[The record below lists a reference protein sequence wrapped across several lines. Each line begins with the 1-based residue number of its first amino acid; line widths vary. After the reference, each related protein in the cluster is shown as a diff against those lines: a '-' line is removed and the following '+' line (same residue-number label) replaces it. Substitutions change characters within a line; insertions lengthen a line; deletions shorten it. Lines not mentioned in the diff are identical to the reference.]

1 MFRTDEVDLRHYGL
15 ILRRWKRVIL
25 GAVGV
30 CVALAVIF
38 NVVTVPAY
46 QATTRLEVRKE
57 PSRSA
62 LTGAETGADDWHSDN
77 VTLFTAAEL
86 ITSRGLMRDVVET
99 LRAKGL
105 LRIDPPRA
113 QAWRR
118 LTAWFAAIGA
128 ARSAPAGATGAQEPE
143 IDWLL
148 SILKVTPIRDTRL
161 ISIEVE
167 HWDRETARG
176 IAETVA
182 SRFVESQRQQRASA
196 DTSRLALLRQRM
208 GEIKGQID
216 GHENTSNQVGVPV
229 LESKV
234 RQLTQ
239 TIADLNTA
247 LIQTRTERLSTSAK
261 MTRIK
266 RIMDD
271 SGAVM
276 SELPVE
282 SPTLD
287 QLRRDLL
294 QRETDLARAR
304 EVYKDKHPKLV
315 MLESERQSI
324 RDNIRSELSKT
335 ASTLKGDYSMLDQR
349 EGSLRG
355 AIAQAE
361 EELRQVN
368 AELGR
373 TTTVESEA
381 KSDKDLYALLSSKVQ
396 EVQISGEVGP
406 SLATVVEPATVGEDP
421 VRPRKLLN
429 LMLASVVGL
438 VSGVGLALLLEYF
451 MQSIRTPKD
460 VTELLQL
467 PVLGTIPKRS

>member
-148 SILKVTPIRDTRL
+148 SILKVTPIRD
-161 ISIEVE
+161 
-167 HWDRETARG
+167 
-176 IAETVA
+176 
-182 SRFVESQRQQRASA
+182 
-196 DTSRLALLRQRM
+196 
-208 GEIKGQID
+208 
-216 GHENTSNQVGVPV
+216 
-229 LESKV
+229 
-234 RQLTQ
+234 
-239 TIADLNTA
+239 
-247 LIQTRTERLSTSAK
+247 
-261 MTRIK
+261 
-266 RIMDD
+266 
-271 SGAVM
+271 
-276 SELPVE
+276 
-282 SPTLD
+282 

-381 KSDKDLYALLSSKVQ
+381 KSDKDLYALLSSKEQ
-396 EVQISGEVGP
+396 EVQISGKVGP
-406 SLATVVEPATVGEDP
+406 
-421 VRPRKLLN
+421 
-429 LMLASVVGL
+429 
-438 VSGVGLALLLEYF
+438 
-451 MQSIRTPKD
+451 
-460 VTELLQL
+460 
-467 PVLGTIPKRS
+467 

>member
-1 MFRTDEVDLRHYGL
+1 
-15 ILRRWKRVIL
+15 
-25 GAVGV
+25 
-30 CVALAVIF
+30 
-38 NVVTVPAY
+38 
-46 QATTRLEVRKE
+46 
-57 PSRSA
+57 
-62 LTGAETGADDWHSDN
+62 
-77 VTLFTAAEL
+77 
-86 ITSRGLMRDVVET
+86 
-99 LRAKGL
+99 
-105 LRIDPPRA
+105 
-113 QAWRR
+113 
-118 LTAWFAAIGA
+118 
-128 ARSAPAGATGAQEPE
+128 
-143 IDWLL
+143 
-148 SILKVTPIRDTRL
+148 
-161 ISIEVE
+161 
-167 HWDRETARG
+167 
-176 IAETVA
+176 
-182 SRFVESQRQQRASA
+182 
-196 DTSRLALLRQRM
+196 M
-208 GEIKGQID
+208 GEIKGEIQ
-216 GHENTSNQVGVPV
+216 GHENTLNTSNQVGVPV
-229 LESKV
+229 LESKE

-381 KSDKDLYALLSSKVQ
+381 KSNKDLYALLSSKVQ

-429 LMLASVVGL
+429 LILGSVVGL

-451 MQSIRTPKD
+451 RQSIRTPKD

>member
-148 SILKVTPIRDTRL
+148 SILKVTPLRDTL
-161 ISIEVE
+161 
-167 HWDRETARG
+167 
-176 IAETVA
+176 A

-451 MQSIRTPKD
+451 RQSIRTPKD

>member
-148 SILKVTPIRDTRL
+148 SILKVTP
-161 ISIEVE
+161 
-167 HWDRETARG
+167 
-176 IAETVA
+176 
-182 SRFVESQRQQRASA
+182 
-196 DTSRLALLRQRM
+196 
-208 GEIKGQID
+208 
-216 GHENTSNQVGVPV
+216 
-229 LESKV
+229 
-234 RQLTQ
+234 
-239 TIADLNTA
+239 
-247 LIQTRTERLSTSAK
+247 
-261 MTRIK
+261 
-266 RIMDD
+266 
-271 SGAVM
+271 
-276 SELPVE
+276 
-282 SPTLD
+282 
-287 QLRRDLL
+287 
-294 QRETDLARAR
+294 
-304 EVYKDKHPKLV
+304 
-315 MLESERQSI
+315 
-324 RDNIRSELSKT
+324 
-335 ASTLKGDYSMLDQR
+335 
-349 EGSLRG
+349 
-355 AIAQAE
+355 
-361 EELRQVN
+361 
-368 AELGR
+368 
-373 TTTVESEA
+373 
-381 KSDKDLYALLSSKVQ
+381 
-396 EVQISGEVGP
+396 
-406 SLATVVEPATVGEDP
+406 
-421 VRPRKLLN
+421 
-429 LMLASVVGL
+429 
-438 VSGVGLALLLEYF
+438 
-451 MQSIRTPKD
+451 
-460 VTELLQL
+460 
-467 PVLGTIPKRS
+467 